1 MKQMI
6 KKPERLA
13 GGCVPSVIFP
23 PSPAYFE
30 AIKAAREALR
40 ASGKL
45 LFDKMAAGTIET
57 GELSTNPPVIAT
69 EEGDESYALRF
80 ARTNTKRI

>member
-6 KKPERLA
+6 KEPERPL
-13 GGCVPSVIFP
+13 GGCVPSVTFP

-45 LFDKMAAGTIET
+45 LFDKMTTMEAAN
-57 GELSTNPPVIAT
+57 SPRDARPP

-80 ARTNTKRI
+80 PQTDTKRI